1 MSKKIICL
9 LFALLFNNL
18 SSGQNIKTLADVK
31 SDVMKTNYEEVR
43 IREFN
48 VAVQCWTYRKYTFFE
63 ALDKI
68 RALGVR
74 YVQAYPGQKLSN
86 EDPETKFN
94 YDLSDDKIEI
104 IKNRLKE
111 LNLTIVAFGV
121 VGFPNSESETDKVF
135 NFAKKMG
142 IRKIVTEPSSDDYS
156 LLDKM
161 VKKYNIEVAIHNHP
175 APNKY
180 ANPETV
186 FKNIQNVD
194 FRIGVCG
201 DTGHWLRS
209 GINPVE
215 ALRLLKGRVIDVH
228 LKDLNEAGRTEA
240 YDVPFGKGK
249 SNIHDILAE
258 LSLQNYRGFLTI
270 EHEKAEDAEKPE
282 TAILAGLKY
291 IDGITY
297 YKGFVELLGWWNGRY
312 NKHGWNH
319 YGPGYFELDETTGI
333 LKSSGGM
340 GLFWFSAKKFGNFVL
355 DLEYT
360 SHSEKTNSGIF
371 LRVPDFVISDDYIY
385 HSFEI
390 QIDNVSDPLHR
401 TGAVYDAEPVKKDAF
416 KAPGEWNHF
425 RITFEGDKI
434 TVELNGQLVN
444 EWKCEPRGKVKDF
457 AKTGFIGL
465 QNHDSAAKVG
475 FRNIFIK
482 ELK

>member
-1 MSKKIICL
+1 MSKKIFYL
-9 LFALLFNNL
+9 LFVLLLNGV
-18 SSGQNIKTLADVK
+18 SQAQGIKTLAGVK
-31 SDVMKTNYEEVR
+31 DNVLKTNYQEVR

-48 VAVQCWTYRKYTFFE
+48 IAVQCWTYRKYSFFE
-63 ALDKI
+63 ALNKI
-68 RALGVR
+68 RALGIR
-74 YVQAYPGQKLSN
+74 YVQAYPGQILSK
-86 EDPETKFN
+86 DDQGTKFN
-94 YDLSDDKIEI
+94 YDLSDEKIELI
-104 IKNRLKE
+104 RSRLKE
-111 LNLTIVAFGV
+111 LNLSIVAFGV
-121 VGFPNSESETDKVF
+121 VGFANTEEETDKVF
-135 NFAKKMG
+135 NFAKKLG
-142 IRKIVTEPSSDDYS
+142 IRKIITEPATDDYS
-156 LLDKM
+156 ILDKM

-175 APNKY
+175 TPNKY

-186 FKNIQNVD
+186 FNNIQNTD
-194 FRIGVCG
+194 SRIGVCG

-215 ALRLLKGRVIDVH
+215 ALRLLQGRVIDVH
-228 LKDLNEAGRTEA
+228 LKDLNEAGKKEA
-240 YDVPFGKGK
+240 FDVPYGSGIAG
-249 SNIHDILAE
+249 IHDILAE

-282 TAILAGLKY
+282 PAIIEGLKY
-291 IDGITY
+291 IDGINY

-319 YGPGYFELDETTGI
+319 YGPGYFDLDETTGI

-340 GLFWFSAKKFGNFVL
+340 GLFWFSAKKFSNFIL

-360 SHSEKTNSGIF
+360 CYAEKTNSGIF

-390 QIDNVSDPLHR
+390 QIDNVSDPIHR
-401 TGAVYDAEPVKKDAF
+401 TGAVYDAEPVKFDAF

-425 RITFEGDKI
+425 RISFIGDVI
-434 TVELNGQLVN
+434 TVELNGKLVN
-444 EWKCEPRGKVKDF
+444 EWKCEPRGKIKDF
-457 AKTGFIGL
+457 AKEGYFGL

-475 FRNIFIK
+475 FRNVFIK